1 MNKLIKAFKK
11 LGSLFCGK
19 RAHRVIAAVLS
30 LVVVVSVCTSLIM
43 PAISADDPE
52 EVTTL
57 TASSDE
63 FAAFWDS
70 YNSGDCQYFDISS
83 YVTAT
88 VNSATAS
95 EDGNSVDVNITASFS
110 CYDYAVIA
118 AQDRTYLY
126 FSIDPRIFS
135 SMTAEE
141 IAELTLSG
149 TVYNGSVAMG
159 SYVID
164 PDTGLVIIKV
174 ADGVDLTNGFQGAV
188 TFKATVERT
197 DEESSDFT
205 QVTIGT
211 QTVKITGFTKKQLGI
226 EKTGVVNY
234 TEGEAPTVT
243 WTVVITNPYNMIDGG
258 NGTITYEAND
268 LGGYTISDTMFGTD
282 TTVTSDPA
290 NAGTYDDTS
299 ETYTFNSG
307 VTDQTIT
314 LTYTTTL
321 TADQLTDASATL
333 SNTATLKD
341 TDETEYTDT
350 ASVTYDLG
358 FSIEKTAST
367 KYTSAG
373 AEVTWTITITNKYG
387 LAIDDLKLYDSMF
400 GSKVTDITDI
410 TVEPGDS
417 VTAEFVD
424 GDSSRIIF
432 SSVDTTNPYTG
443 DITITYTTTEETRTE
458 VSNTA
463 QVEKDEPLDSVTKKV
478 TTSAIS
484 GIYKSGSAYYG
495 LNLWKISLGINVSS
509 NEELNGFSIQDDML
523 QSVESVS
530 EWVTYDENNLH
541 IAYNSNN
548 ADNSKILSTYYYDY
562 DAETGT
568 ITFKNLENLG
578 VDLTSLY
585 IQYYTEPEGVENGY
599 ATGEENVVITNE
611 ATVIG
616 PDNENYGSAS
626 GEVTWKPETTTE
638 STEATS
644 SYGVYKSYDSTSTTV
659 VETEGTVAISWSIT
673 AEQANDTFANK
684 TITDVITTE
693 TESANITH
701 YMTLDQ
707 LENIKITNNYNW
719 QEVPSGYYN
728 ITYTT
733 ATDNDKIVT
742 SFTITFTA
750 EATLAN
756 YGKVYISYYTT
767 ALIGD
772 VSPGE
777 TVYYNNTVSFEG
789 EEDSEDYPY
798 TAIDYTVAPYVKTDS
813 SGSTSTTNSSTADLT
828 TITIDGV
835 EYYKLDYVI
844 TVNDGD
850 AKYTSAYT
858 LVDVFPEG
866 WSLYQG
872 KTENTYPS
880 ITGGYVVG
888 MIYNN
893 GSPWDVWEWNDTVV
907 PTLSSDG
914 TTLTIYNQKNY
925 SGTISFYYSLIMAKE
940 TLDAKLADDPE
951 YKIVNTLSESTGKY
965 PEVTQ
970 TQEFEEA
977 TITKNMTQNA
987 ATGYISYEVYVNP
1000 EGATLSTDGK
1010 LVVTDVMTSTD
1021 NSSLKAYLESIT
1033 LYTTDADGNY
1043 TVELDSSQYTYILDN
1058 DPEASAGTETEID
1071 LSNAG
1076 SLGHYSTYLSG
1087 LSSGEYTVYF
1097 TGEANTTYKG
1107 NAYINYGNYGTTTVE
1122 ATTDENG
1129 QGSFTFS
1136 CDTDSFS
1143 LNLYFTK
1150 EVESYGWTWDED
1162 CTSEITINSVTTT
1175 VGAGE
1180 LPYIAKLT
1188 LTIPDS
1194 IPIKIVYTYMGYDTE
1209 YDYTKFEN
1217 ASCTITNTVDV
1228 TTSYGVESD
1237 STEETFNI
1245 NSETGASLSTQGLIT
1260 IQKVDVADY
1269 SKKLEAGFYLYK
1281 YVGTGSETTFDETI
1295 SSITYNFTVT
1305 NDATG
1310 TVTFYN
1316 QNANWEVASGSV
1328 DINGNGDY
1336 SVTLTGIDAAA
1347 LNNLGYFQSTATTE
1361 LAVTSIVVNGI
1372 YEFTINSDLLYDL
1385 DKVTEDEEGVVS
1397 DGNWQNGLPN
1407 VWWYDSEDDPEE
1419 LYTTIGSD
1427 NNAASIIGSSESIV
1441 LQVTETTTEAWM
1453 SVTSVTYSDVG
1464 KYYMVGWG
1472 STSESPVE
1480 ITVPVSGFNV
1490 ALEDDVLYKL
1500 VEVTVPGGYDDDNKG
1515 NTVYFSTGIY
1525 AYSLPAGV
1533 TSYTIVGSSGTLNV
1547 PNYKDIDVTVQKIWA
1562 DGAST
1567 HGDITVTLYQSTTLV
1582 TNGFPDDSDLVE
1594 INTQTLNSSDGY
1606 TYTWTELPSGTTGG
1620 KVYYYYVK
1628 EADYSEGE
1636 GESAVSYTA
1645 YYVGN
1650 ATDETSTITVTNTSG
1665 LTVEKKWLDYDGNS
1679 TSAAATQIYF
1689 KLYYSTTQS
1698 TNGSLPSDA
1707 VEYTSGTD
1715 YISGYGY
1722 LLSSSNDWMM
1732 TFANA
1737 PPEDGEG
1744 NDYYYYVVE
1753 VTDLSDNK
1761 VSYIGNGSGLTGVI
1775 EIYNKSTKIV
1785 VGEMPE
1791 TGGPGTFAYT
1801 LTGGLIIALS
1811 AAAYI
1816 LRKRFLCER
1825 S

>member
-19 RAHRVIAAVLS
+19 RAHKVIAAVLS

-52 EVTTL
+52 EVTSL

-83 YVTAT
+83 YVSAT

-95 EDGNSVDVNITASFS
+95 EDGNSVEVNITASFS
-110 CYDYAVIA
+110 CYDLTAIA
-118 AQDRTYLY
+118 AADTDYLY
-126 FSIDPRIFS
+126 FSIDPRLFS
-135 SMTAEE
+135 SMTDEE
-141 IAELTLSG
+141 IAALTLSG
-149 TVYNGSVAMG
+149 TVYNGSTAMG
-159 SYVID
+159 TYVID
-164 PDTGLVIIKV
+164 PETGLVIIKV
-174 ADGVDLTNGFQGAV
+174 ADGVDLSSGFQGAV

-211 QTVKITGFTKKQLGI
+211 QTVTIEGFTKKQLGI

-234 TEGEAPTVT
+234 TEGEVPTVT
-243 WTVVITNPYNMIDGG
+243 WTVVITNPYNMIDDG
-258 NGTITYEAND
+258 NGNITYEAND
-268 LGGYTISDTMFGTD
+268 LSGYTITDTMFNES

-290 NAGTYDDTS
+290 DAGTYDATTG
-299 ETYTFNSG
+299 TYTFGS

-321 TADQLTDASATL
+321 TANQLTDASATL

-341 TDETEYTDT
+341 DESNTYTDT

-367 KYTSAG
+367 TYTSAG
-373 AEVTWTITITNKYG
+373 AVVTWTITITNKYG
-387 LAIDDLKLYDSMF
+387 LAIDDLILYDSMF
-400 GSKVTDITDI
+400 GSSVTDISDI
-410 TVEPGDS
+410 TVEPSDS

-432 SSVDTTNPYTG
+432 SSVDSTDPYTG

-484 GIYKSGSAYYG
+484 WIYKSGSAYYG
-495 LNLWKISLGINVSS
+495 LNLWQISLGINVSS

-523 QSVESVS
+523 KSIASVS

-541 IAYNSNN
+541 IAYNTNGAS
-548 ADNSKILSTYYYDY
+548 NSKILSTDYYDY
-562 DAETGT
+562 DADTGT

-599 ATGEENVVITNE
+599 ATGEKNVVITNE

-659 VETEGTVAISWSIT
+659 DGTAGTVEVSWSIT

-707 LENIKITNNYNW
+707 LKAIKITNNYNW
-719 QEVPSGYYN
+719 QEVPSSYYE

-733 ATDNDKIVT
+733 ATDDDTIVT
-742 SFTITFTA
+742 SFTITFTD

-756 YGKVYISYYTT
+756 YTKVYISYYTT

-772 VSPGE
+772 VSAGE
-777 TVYYNNTVSFEG
+777 TAYYNNTVSFEG
-789 EEDSEDYPY
+789 NEDSEDYPY

-813 SGSTSTTNSSTADLT
+813 SGNTSTTNSSTSDLT

-835 EYYKLDYVI
+835 EYYKLDYII
-844 TVNDGD
+844 TVNGGD

-880 ITGGYVVG
+880 ITGGYVVC
-888 MIYNN
+888 MDYNYSTYN
-893 GSPWDVWEWNDTVV
+893 VWGWNDTVV
-907 PTLSSDG
+907 PSLSSDG

-940 TLDAKLADDPE
+940 TLDQILADDPE
-951 YKIVNTLSESTGKY
+951 YEIVNTLSESTGKY

-1058 DPEASAGTETEID
+1058 DPEASEASEVAMDISSLYYSGNWILGSEVSAGGVYTVNVKG
-1071 LSNAG
+1071 LSN
-1076 SLGHYSTYLSG
+1076 TT
-1087 LSSGEYTVYF
+1087 YTVYVKIGGYDLNSGITF
-1097 TGEANTTYKG
+1097 
-1107 NAYINYGNYGTTTVE
+1107 
-1122 ATTDENG
+1122 TTDADGVGKFEFDASNY
-1129 QGSFTFS
+1129 SN
-1136 CDTDSFS
+1136 FS
-1143 LNLYFTK
+1143 LAFDFYYN
-1150 EVESYGWTWDED
+1150 GWTDGD
-1162 CTSEITINSVTTT
+1162 QDITISSITTQSE
-1175 VGAGE
+1175 GGE

-1194 IPIKIVYTYMGYDTE
+1194 IPIKIVYTYMGYDTTYNYSVKE
-1209 YDYTKFEN
+1209 D
-1217 ASCTITNTVDV
+1217 ASCTLTNTVDV

-1281 YVGTGSETTFDETI
+1281 YVGTGSTTTFDETI

-1310 TVTFYN
+1310 SVTFYN

-1328 DINGNGDY
+1328 DITGNGDY

-1361 LAVTSIVVNGI
+1361 LTVTSIVVNGI

-1407 VWWYDSEDDPEE
+1407 VWWYDSDDDPEE
-1419 LYTTIGSD
+1419 LYTTTGSD
-1427 NNAASIIGSSESIV
+1427 GNAASIIGSSESIV
-1441 LQVTETTTEAWM
+1441 LQVTETTTDAWM
-1453 SVTSVTYSDVG
+1453 PVTSVTYSDVG

-1500 VEVTVPGGYDDDNKG
+1500 VEVTVPDDYDDDNEG
-1515 NTVYFSTGIY
+1515 TTVYFSTGIY
-1525 AYSLPAGV
+1525 AYSLPDGV

-1567 HGDITVTLYQSTTLV
+1567 HGDITVTLYRSTTLV

-1594 INTQTLNSSDGY
+1594 IDTQTLNSSNGY

-1628 EADYSEGE
+1628 EADYSESGT
-1636 GESAVSYTA
+1636 SYTA

-1665 LTVEKKWLDYDGNS
+1665 LTVKKEWLDYNGNS

-1707 VEYTSGTD
+1707 VEYTSGTG

-1722 LLSSSNDWMM
+1722 VLNSGNDWMM

-1761 VSYIGNGSGLTGVI
+1761 VSYIGNGSGSTGVI

>member
-19 RAHRVIAAVLS
+19 RAHKVIAAVLS

-52 EVTTL
+52 EVTSL

-63 FAAFWDS
+63 FAAFWNSYDS
-70 YNSGDCQYFDISS
+70 ETETYGYFDISS
-83 YVTAT
+83 YVSAT
-88 VNSATAS
+88 VNSQTAS
-95 EDGNSVDVNITASFS
+95 EDGNSVEVNITASFS
-110 CYDYAVIA
+110 CYDLTAIGA
-118 AQDRTYLY
+118 ADTDYLY
-126 FSIDPRIFS
+126 FSIDPRLFS
-135 SMTAEE
+135 SMTDEE
-141 IAELTLSG
+141 IAALTLSG

-159 SYVID
+159 TYVID

-211 QTVKITGFTKKQLGI
+211 QTVTITGFTKKQLGI

-234 TEGEAPTVT
+234 TEGKVPTVT
-243 WTVVITNPYNMIDGG
+243 WTVVITNPYNMKDDG
-258 NGTITYEAND
+258 NGNISYVAND
-268 LGGYTISDTMFGTD
+268 LSGYTLSDTMFGTD

-290 NAGTYDDTS
+290 NAGTYDETS
-299 ETYTFNSG
+299 KTYTFNSG

-333 SNTATLKD
+333 SNTATL
-341 TDETEYTDT
+341 TDDESNTYTDT

-373 AEVTWTITITNKYG
+373 AVVTWTITITNKYG
-387 LAIDDLKLYDSMF
+387 LAIDDLILYDSMF
-400 GSKVTDITDI
+400 GSSVTDIADI
-410 TVEPGDS
+410 TVEPSDS

-432 SSVDTTNPYTG
+432 SSVDSANPYTG
-443 DITITYTTTEETRTE
+443 DITITYTTTEATRTE

-484 GIYKSGSAYYG
+484 WIYKSGSAYYG
-495 LNLWKISLGINVSS
+495 LNLWQISLGINVSS

-523 QSVESVS
+523 KSIASVS

-541 IAYNSNN
+541 IAYNTNGAS
-548 ADNSKILSTYYYDY
+548 NSKILSTDYYDY
-562 DAETGT
+562 DADTGT

-616 PDNENYGSAS
+616 PDGENYGSAS

-638 STEATS
+638 STEAAS

-659 VETEGTVAISWSIT
+659 DETAGTVEVSWSIT

-707 LENIKITNNYNW
+707 LNAIKITNNYDW
-719 QEVPSGYYN
+719 QDVPSSYYE

-733 ATDNDKIVT
+733 ATDDDKIVT
-742 SFTITFTA
+742 SFTITFTD

-756 YGKVYISYYTT
+756 YTKVYISYYTT

-772 VSPGE
+772 VSAGE
-777 TVYYNNTVSFEG
+777 TAYYNNTVSFEG
-789 EEDSEDYPY
+789 NEDSEDYPY
-798 TAIDYTVAPYVKTDS
+798 TAIDYTVAPYTKTDS
-813 SGSTSTTNSSTADLT
+813 SGNTSTTNSSTSDLT

-850 AKYTSAYT
+850 AKYTSEYT

-880 ITGGYVVG
+880 ITGGYVVC
-888 MIYNN
+888 MDYNY
-893 GSPWDVWEWNDTVV
+893 STYDVWGWNDIVV

-940 TLDAKLADDPE
+940 TLDQILADDPE
-951 YKIVNTLSESTGKY
+951 YEIVNTLSESTGKY

-1010 LVVTDVMTSTD
+1010 LVVTDVLTSAD
-1021 NSSLKAYLESIT
+1021 NSSLKAYLESTT

-1043 TVELDSSQYTYILDN
+1043 TVELDFSQYTYILDN
-1058 DPEASAGTETEID
+1058 DPEATEASTVELD
-1071 LSNAG
+1071 LSSFDQSG
-1076 SLGHYSTYLSG
+1076 SSQSWTYG
-1087 LSSGEYTVYF
+1087 TVDPGVYTITF
-1097 TGEANTTYKG
+1097 KG
-1107 NAYINYGNYGTTTVE
+1107 NANSSYYVYVKHDWTNFEGGGTYS
-1122 ATTDENG
+1122 AYDITTDENG
-1129 QGSFTFS
+1129 EATITVDASTLSSSFTL
-1136 CDTDSFS
+1136 SFDCRNS
-1143 LNLYFTK
+1143 
-1150 EVESYGWTWDED
+1150 SWGACQDELQI
-1162 CTSEITINSVTTT
+1162 TSIST
-1175 VGAGE
+1175 VSGGGE

-1188 LTIPDS
+1188 ITVPDS
-1194 IPIKIVYTYMGYDTE
+1194 IPIKIVYTYMGYDTT
-1209 YDYTKFEN
+1209 YDYSVKED
-1217 ASCTITNTVDV
+1217 ASCTLTNTVDV
-1228 TTSYGVESD
+1228 TTSYGVKSD

-1245 NSETGASLSTQGLIT
+1245 NSETGASLSTQGLVT

-1269 SKKLEAGFYLYK
+1269 SQKLSAGFYLYK
-1281 YVGTGSETTFDETI
+1281 CVGSGTETTFDETI
-1295 SSITYNFTVT
+1295 NSITYNFTVT
-1305 NDATG
+1305 NDAIG

-1316 QNANWEVASGSV
+1316 QNANREVASDSV
-1328 DINGNGDY
+1328 EIDGNGDY

-1347 LNNLGYFQSTATTE
+1347 LCNLGYFQSTATTE
-1361 LAVTSIVVNGI
+1361 LTVTSITINGI
-1372 YEFTINSDLLYDL
+1372 YTFDINSDLLYDL
-1385 DKVTEDEEGVVS
+1385 DLVTEDEEGVVS
-1397 DGNWQNGLPN
+1397 DTNWQNGLPN
-1407 VWWYDSEDDPEE
+1407 VWWYDSDDDPKE
-1419 LYTTIGSD
+1419 LYTTTGSD
-1427 NNAASIIGSSESIV
+1427 GNAASIYGSSESIV
-1441 LQVTETTTEAWM
+1441 LRVTETTTDAWM
-1453 SVTSVTYSDVG
+1453 PVTSVTYSDVG

-1500 VEVTVPGGYDDDNKG
+1500 VEVTVPDGYDDDNEG
-1515 NTVYFSTGIY
+1515 TTIYFSTGIY
-1525 AYSLPAGV
+1525 AASLPDGV

-1567 HGDITVTLYQSTTLV
+1567 HGDITVTLYRSTTLV

-1594 INTQTLNSSDGY
+1594 VDTQTLTSSDGY
-1606 TYTWTELPSGTTGG
+1606 TYTWSDLPSGTTGG

-1628 EADYSEGE
+1628 EADYSEG
-1636 GESAVSYTA
+1636 GTSYTA

-1698 TNGSLPSDA
+1698 TNGSLPRDA
-1707 VEYTSGTD
+1707 VEYTSGTG

-1761 VSYIGNGSGLTGVI
+1761 VSYIGNGSGSTGVI

>member
-19 RAHRVIAAVLS
+19 RAHKVIAAVLS

-52 EVTTL
+52 EVTSL

-63 FAAFWDS
+63 FAAFWAS
-70 YNSGDCQYFDISS
+70 YNSGDCQYFDISK
-83 YVTAT
+83 YVSAT
-88 VNSATAS
+88 VNSETAS
-95 EDGNSVDVNITASFS
+95 ADGNSVDVNITASFS
-110 CYDYAVIA
+110 CYDTTTIA
-118 AQDRTYLY
+118 SENTTYLY
-126 FSIDPRIFS
+126 FSIDPRLFS
-135 SMTAEE
+135 SMTDEE
-141 IAELTLSG
+141 IALLTLSG
-149 TVYNGSVAMG
+149 TVYNGSTAMG
-159 SYVID
+159 TYVID
-164 PDTGLVIIKV
+164 PETGLVIIKV
-174 ADGVDLTNGFQGAV
+174 ADEVDLSAGFQGAV

-197 DEESSDFT
+197 DKESSDFT

-211 QTVKITGFTKKQLGI
+211 QTVTISGFTKKSLGI

-234 TEGEAPTVT
+234 TDGEAPTVT
-243 WTVVITNPYNMIDGG
+243 WTVVITNPYNMIDDG
-258 NGTITYEAND
+258 NGNITYVANNLD
-268 LGGYTISDTMFGTD
+268 GYTLTDTMFGTD

-290 NAGTYDDTS
+290 DAGTYDASTG
-299 ETYTFNSG
+299 TYTFGS

-341 TDETEYTDT
+341 TDSTEYTDT

-367 KYTSAG
+367 KYTSSG

-387 LAIDDLKLYDSMF
+387 LAVDGIKLYDSMF
-400 GSKVTDITDI
+400 GSSVTDISNI
-410 TVEPGDS
+410 TVEPSDS

-424 GDSSRIIF
+424 DDSTRIVF
-432 SSVDTTNPYTG
+432 SSVDSEDPYTG
-443 DITITYTTTEETRTE
+443 DITITYTTTEATKTE

-484 GIYKSGSAYYG
+484 WIYKSGSAYYG

-523 QSVESVS
+523 VSIASVS

-541 IAYNSNN
+541 IAYNTNGASNSN
-548 ADNSKILSTYYYDY
+548 ILSSDYYDY
-562 DAETGT
+562 DSETGT

-599 ATGEENVVITNE
+599 ATGEENVTITNE

-616 PDNENYGSAS
+616 PDGADYGSAS

-644 SYGVYKSYDSTSTTV
+644 SYGVYKSYNSTSTTV
-659 VETEGTVAISWSIT
+659 DETTGTVAVSWSIT

-693 TESANITH
+693 TEAANITH
-701 YMTLDQ
+701 YMTIDQ
-707 LENIKITNNYNW
+707 LNAIKITNNYTW
-719 QEVPSGYYN
+719 SDIPSDYYT
-728 ITYTT
+728 ISYTT
-733 ATDNDKIVT
+733 AEDDDTIIT
-742 SFTITFTA
+742 SFTITFTD

-756 YGKVYISYYTT
+756 YTKVYINYYTT

-813 SGSTSTTNSSTADLT
+813 SGNTSTTNSSTSDLT

-835 EYYKLDYVI
+835 EYYKLDYI
-844 TVNDGD
+844 ISVNEGD
-850 AKYTSAYT
+850 AQYTSAYT

-880 ITGGYVVG
+880 ITGGYVVC
-888 MIYNN
+888 MDYNN
-893 GSPWDVWEWNDTVV
+893 STYDVWDWNDTVV

-925 SGTISFYYSLIMAKE
+925 SGTIKFYYSLIMEKE
-940 TLDAKLADDPE
+940 TLDQILADDPD
-951 YKIVNTLSESTGKY
+951 YQIVNTISDSSGKY

-1033 LYTTDADGNY
+1033 LYTTDEDGNY

-1058 DPEASAGTETEID
+1058 DPEASEASEVAMDISSLYYSGNWILGSEVSAGGVYTVNVKG
-1071 LSNAG
+1071 LSN
-1076 SLGHYSTYLSG
+1076 TT
-1087 LSSGEYTVYF
+1087 YTVYVKV
-1097 TGEANTTYKG
+1097 GG
-1107 NAYINYGNYGTTTVE
+1107 NDLNSGITF
-1122 ATTDENG
+1122 TTDADGVGKFEFDASNY
-1129 QGSFTFS
+1129 SN
-1136 CDTDSFS
+1136 FS
-1143 LNLYFTK
+1143 LAFDFYYN
-1150 EVESYGWTWDED
+1150 GWTDGD
-1162 CTSEITINSVTTT
+1162 QDITISSITTQSE
-1175 VGAGE
+1175 GGE

-1194 IPIKIVYTYMGYDTE
+1194 IPIKIVYTYMGYDTT
-1209 YDYTKFEN
+1209 YDYSVKED
-1217 ASCTITNTVDV
+1217 ASCTLTNTVDV

-1245 NSETGASLSTQGLIT
+1245 NSETGASLSTQGLVT

-1281 YVGTGSETTFDETI
+1281 YVGTGSTTTFDETI
-1295 SSITYNFTVT
+1295 NSITYNFTVT
-1305 NDATG
+1305 NDAEG
-1310 TVTFYN
+1310 ILTFYN
-1316 QNANWEVASGSV
+1316 QNANWEVASDSV
-1328 DINGNGDY
+1328 DITGGGTY

-1347 LNNLGYFQSTATTE
+1347 LCNLGYFTSDAYTE
-1361 LAVTSIVVNGI
+1361 LTITSI
-1372 YEFTINSDLLYDL
+1372 TINDTYTFSINSSLTYDP
-1385 DKVTEDEEGVVS
+1385 DSEENYS
-1397 DGNWQNGLPN
+1397 NGLPN
-1407 VWWYDSEDDPEE
+1407 VWWYSSEDDPTT
-1419 LYTTIGSD
+1419 LYTTTGSD
-1427 NNAASIIGSSESIV
+1427 GNAASIIGSSESIV
-1441 LQVTETTTEAWM
+1441 LQVTEETTAEWM
-1453 SVTSVTYSDVG
+1453 PVTSVTYSDVG

-1472 STSESPVE
+1472 STSEDPVE
-1480 ITVPVSGFNV
+1480 ITVPTSGFNV

-1500 VEVTVPGGYDDDNKG
+1500 VEATVPDGYNTTNEG
-1515 NTVYFSTGIY
+1515 TTVYFSTGIY
-1525 AYSLPAGV
+1525 AAALPDGV

-1567 HGDITVTLYQSTTLV
+1567 HGDITVTLYRSTTLV
-1582 TNGFPDDSDLVE
+1582 TNGFPDDSDLEE
-1594 INTQTLNSSDGY
+1594 IDTQTLNSTNGY
-1606 TYTWTELPSGTTGG
+1606 TYTWAELPSGTTGG
-1620 KVYYYYVK
+1620 KAYYYYVK

-1707 VEYTSGTD
+1707 VEYTSGD
-1715 YISGYGY
+1715 GYISGYGY
-1722 LLSSSNDWMM
+1722 SLSSSNDWMM
-1732 TFANA
+1732 TFAKA
-1737 PPEDGEG
+1737 PPENDDGE
-1744 NDYYYYVVE
+1744 DYYYYVVE

-1761 VSYIGNGSGLTGVI
+1761 VSYIGNGSGSTGVI

-1791 TGGPGTFAYT
+1791 TGCPGTFAYT
-1801 LTGGLIIALS
+1801 LTGGIIIALS

-1816 LRKRFLCER
+1816 LRKRFLHER